1 MFAGFWDAENLSDIR
16 INKKFKSM
24 QGCQTLSQKMQL
36 RGEKKCKKMQLKII
50 EMHNQCNFLELY
62 SKGFD

>member
-36 RGEKKCKKMQLKII
+36 RGEKNAKKIQLKIVK
-50 EMHNQCNFLELY
+50 MHNECNFLGLY
-62 SKGFD
+62 PKGFD

>member
-36 RGEKKCKKMQLKII
+36 RGEKNAKKNAT
-50 EMHNQCNFLELY
+50 EN
-62 SKGFD
+62 SKNAQ